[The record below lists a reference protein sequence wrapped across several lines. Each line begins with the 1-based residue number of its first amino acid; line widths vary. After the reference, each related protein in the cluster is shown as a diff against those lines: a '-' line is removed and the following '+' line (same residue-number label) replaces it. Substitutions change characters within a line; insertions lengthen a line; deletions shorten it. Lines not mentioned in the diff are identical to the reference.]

1 MFPLN
6 IFRGVRERE
15 TELAKPVKVIDHAAN
30 YIRWRRSKTRSLIFG
45 RSLLVL
51 TRSWTFA
58 RRRVRVLEHAGKK
71 IVIRLGAF
79 RLGVRDGIGIRIL
92 GLFLIL
98 LLLFPPFL
106 LSFLLLRVEQL
117 QHLL

>member
-58 RRRVRVLEHAGKK
+58 RRRVRVLDHAGKK
-71 IVIRLGAF
+71 MVILFAGF
-79 RLGVRDGIGIRIL
+79 RLGGTTGIEVGIAAFFF
-92 GLFLIL
+92 FL
-98 LLLFPPFL
+98 L
-106 LSFLLLRVEQL
+106 LSFP
-117 QHLL
+117 HF